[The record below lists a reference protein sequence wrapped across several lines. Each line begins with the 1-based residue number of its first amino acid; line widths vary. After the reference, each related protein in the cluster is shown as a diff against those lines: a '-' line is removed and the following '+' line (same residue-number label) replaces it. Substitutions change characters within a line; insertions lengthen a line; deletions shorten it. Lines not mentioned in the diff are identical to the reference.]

1 MSTVR
6 LVRHQLFRPP
16 QRKLR
21 RKSVFASREF
31 RMHSEAGKGRLS
43 STRKP
48 NSATTCDTPGDECPN
63 RKGLQR
69 RNMGGKR
76 MRAVAR
82 GVAVF
87 VLLASL
93 SIVEAC
99 GSDTTAKNDESP
111 AKMATEARSAAS
123 TAAAGEGGSRMI
135 PQPPISGDIPVAPEG
150 ARVDLSM
157 PTFSDPTEVTNPLF
171 PVSRQ
176 DSVLMVGHVDG
187 KPFRTE
193 VTLLPETR
201 IIEWQDQRIETL
213 VSQYMAYLDGRIQ
226 EVAYD
231 LYAQADDGSVW
242 YFGEDVADF
251 DDGAIVTKEGTWIAG
266 KDGPAAMIMPA
277 DPKVGDAYRTEN
289 TPGIAFE
296 EVTVKAVDKTLD
308 GPLGPVEGGLIAEE
322 LHMDGKTEGKTFAPG
337 YGEFYTSDASDVE
350 ALALAV
356 PTDALPGPL
365 PEELGSLYSGALRTF
380 DAAKS
385 RDWNAA
391 SADLNKM
398 NSAWKTYRKKGNVP
412 KKIEPRMNE
421 ALAALRAAMDARDAK
436 RTRQA
441 AIDVAQWSLDLRLQ
455 YRPQTEIDLARM
467 DLWAAQ
473 LTLDATAGDVGAVG
487 GDVFTIGYIRD
498 RILNTLDGA
507 DVVRLDSEVQKLQ
520 VAVADDNLSAASAT
534 ADRLRDTL
542 KPFQE

>member
-1 MSTVR
+1 MNMEGKPMR
-6 LVRHQLFRPP
+6 LV
-16 QRKLR
+16 
-21 RKSVFASREF
+21 A
-31 RMHSEAGKGRLS
+31 
-43 STRKP
+43 
-48 NSATTCDTPGDECPN
+48 C
-63 RKGLQR
+63 
-69 RNMGGKR
+69 
-76 MRAVAR
+76 
-82 GVAVF
+82 GVAAF

-99 GSDTTAKNDESP
+99 GSDTTAKNDKSP
-111 AKMATEARSAAS
+111 GKMATGAHSAAS
-123 TAAAGEGGSRMI
+123 TAAAGEGGSKMI
-135 PQPPISGDIPVAPEG
+135 PQPPISGDIPVAPES

-157 PTFSDPTEVTNPLF
+157 PNFSDPTNVTNPLF
-171 PVSRQ
+171 PVSKQ

-201 IIEWQDQRIETL
+201 IIEWQGKRIETL

-251 DDGAIVTKEGTWIAG
+251 EDGAIVTKEGTWLVG

-296 EVTVKAVDKTLD
+296 EVTVKAVGKTLD
-308 GPLGPVEGGLIAEE
+308 GPLGPVKGGLLAEE

-337 YGEFYTSDASDVE
+337 YGEFYTSDGSDVE

-365 PEELGSLYSGALRTF
+365 PDELDNLYSGALETF

-385 RDWNAA
+385 RDWNGA
-391 SADLNKM
+391 SGAVNKM
-398 NSAWKTYRKKGNVP
+398 NAAWKTYREGKIPKKIEPRIP
-412 KKIEPRMNE
+412 KKIEPRMTK
-421 ALAALRAAMDARDAK
+421 ALAALKAAVDVRDAE

-455 YRPQTEIDLARM
+455 YRPQTQIDLARM

-473 LTLDATAGDVGAVG
+473 LTLDAAARKAGSVG

-498 RILNTLDGA
+498 RILNSLDGA
-507 DVVRLDSEVQKLQ
+507 DVVRFDSEVQKLQ
-520 VAVADDNLSAASAT
+520 VAVADDDLLAASEA
-534 ADRLRDTL
+534 AERLRETL

>member
-1 MSTVR
+1 MNMEGKPMR
-6 LVRHQLFRPP
+6 LV
-16 QRKLR
+16 
-21 RKSVFASREF
+21 A
-31 RMHSEAGKGRLS
+31 
-43 STRKP
+43 
-48 NSATTCDTPGDECPN
+48 C
-63 RKGLQR
+63 
-69 RNMGGKR
+69 
-76 MRAVAR
+76 
-82 GVAVF
+82 GVAAF

-99 GSDTTAKNDESP
+99 GSDTTAKNDKSP
-111 AKMATEARSAAS
+111 GKMATGAHSAAS
-123 TAAAGEGGSRMI
+123 TAAAGEGGSKMI
-135 PQPPISGDIPVAPEG
+135 PQPPISGDIPVAPES

-157 PTFSDPTEVTNPLF
+157 PTFSDPTNVTNPLF
-171 PVSRQ
+171 PISKQ

-201 IIEWQDQRIETL
+201 IIEWQGQRIETL
-213 VSQYMAYLDGRIQ
+213 VSQYTAYLDGRIQ

-251 DDGAIVTKEGTWIAG
+251 EDGAIVTKEGTWLVG

-296 EVTVKAVDKTLD
+296 EVTVKAVGKTLD
-308 GPLGPVEGGLIAEE
+308 GPLGPVKGGLLAEE
-322 LHMDGKTEGKTFAPG
+322 LHMDGKTEGKIFAPG
-337 YGEFYTSDASDVE
+337 YGEFYTSDGSDVE

-356 PTDALPGPL
+356 PTDALPSPL
-365 PEELGSLYSGALRTF
+365 PDELGNLYSGALETF

-385 RDWNAA
+385 RNWNAA
-391 SADLNKM
+391 SGADNKM
-398 NSAWKTYRKKGNVP
+398 NAAWKTYRRGKVP

-421 ALAALRAAMDARDAK
+421 ALAALKAAVDARDAE
-436 RTRQA
+436 RSRQA
-441 AIDVAQWSLDLRLQ
+441 AIDVAQWSLDLRMQ

-473 LTLDATAGDVGAVG
+473 LTLDASEGDAGAVG

-498 RILNTLDGA
+498 RILNTLDDD
-507 DVVRLDSEVQKLQ
+507 DVVRVDTEVQQLQ
-520 VAVADDNLSAASAT
+520 VAAADKELAAASDA
-534 ADRLRDTL
+534 AERLRNILGQLQT
-542 KPFQE
+542 